1 MGDAL
6 EVSGRLR
13 YHSPSPLTEG
23 GWGDGEF
30 PLFGEKN
37 PLHPALLHEGGGESG
52 KPSRIEGGGENRMLL
67 DEGGGQAR
75 MLFQRKPHSAIA
87 LGEV

>member
-52 KPSRIEGGGENRMLL
+52 KPSRIEGRGE
-67 DEGGGQAR
+67 
-75 MLFQRKPHSAIA
+75 LFERSKAFTIEPISSRR
-87 LGEV
+87 LR